1 MGGSDAERDFCV
13 KGVSGMPVCEISVI
27 PVGTS
32 SSSISE
38 YVAEAHRIIKKS
50 GLKSQLGPMCT
61 SIEGDL
67 DKILEVAKEI
77 HEACFRKGAERVL
90 TSLKIDD
97 RKDKPL
103 TMDGKVRSVET
114 KLKSGG

>member
-1 MGGSDAERDFCV
+1 
-13 KGVSGMPVCEISVI
+13 MPVCEISVI
-27 PVGTS
+27 PVGTG

-38 YVAEAHRIIKKS
+38 YVAEAHRVIRKS

-61 SIEGDL
+61 SVEGDL

-77 HEACFRKGAERVL
+77 HEACFRKGAKRVL

-103 TMDGKVRSVET
+103 SMDGKVRSVET

>member
-1 MGGSDAERDFCV
+1 MSGSDTDRDSYV

-27 PVGTS
+27 PVGTG
-32 SSSISE
+32 SSSISD
-38 YVAEAHRIIKKS
+38 YVVEAQRIIRKS

-61 SIEGDL
+61 SVEGDL

-77 HEACFRKGAERVL
+77 HRACFLKGATRVL

-97 RKDKPL
+97 RKDRPL
-103 TMDGKVRSVET
+103 SMDGKVRSVET

>member
-1 MGGSDAERDFCV
+1 
-13 KGVSGMPVCEISVI
+13 MPVCEISVI
-27 PVGTS
+27 PVGTG

-38 YVAEAHRIIKKS
+38 YVAEAHRVIKKS

-67 DKILEVAKEI
+67 DEILAVAKEI
-77 HEACFRKGAERVL
+77 HEACFRKGAKRVL

-103 TMDGKVRSVET
+103 TMDGKIHSVET
-114 KLKSGG
+114 KMKSGG

>member
-1 MGGSDAERDFCV
+1 V
-13 KGVSGMPVCEISVI
+13 KGVLSMPVCEISVI
-27 PVGTS
+27 PVGTG

-38 YVAEAHRIIKKS
+38 YVAEAHRIITKR

-61 SIEGDL
+61 SVEGDL
-67 DKILEVAKEI
+67 DRIFEVAKEI
-77 HEACFRKGAERVL
+77 HEACFRKGAKRVL

-103 TMDGKVRSVET
+103 SMNGKVRSVET
-114 KLKSGG
+114 KLRSGG